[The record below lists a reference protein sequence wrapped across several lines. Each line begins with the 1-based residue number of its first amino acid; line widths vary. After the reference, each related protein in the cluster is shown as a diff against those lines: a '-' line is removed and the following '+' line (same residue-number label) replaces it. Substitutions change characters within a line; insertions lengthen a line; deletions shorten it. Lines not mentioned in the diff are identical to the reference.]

1 MIRVQK
7 AMVTQA
13 ATVFGLLLA
22 GVCSVFI
29 YGHHLPPKLGNAV
42 AAALPMLMLMLV
54 TALLVSCWLYVK
66 AKGRSGWWVLLVP
79 TLNIF
84 GIAWLVLLSDLTRD
98 EGR

>member
-1 MIRVQK
+1 
-7 AMVTQA
+7 MVTQA

-42 AAALPMLMLMLV
+42 AAALPMLILMLV
-54 TALLVSCWLYVK
+54 TALLVSCWLYAK
-66 AKGRSGWWVLLVP
+66 AKGRSGWWVLVVP

>member
-1 MIRVQK
+1 
-7 AMVTQA
+7 MVTQA

-42 AAALPMLMLMLV
+42 AAALPMLILMLV
-54 TALLVSCWLYVK
+54 TALLVSCWLYAK